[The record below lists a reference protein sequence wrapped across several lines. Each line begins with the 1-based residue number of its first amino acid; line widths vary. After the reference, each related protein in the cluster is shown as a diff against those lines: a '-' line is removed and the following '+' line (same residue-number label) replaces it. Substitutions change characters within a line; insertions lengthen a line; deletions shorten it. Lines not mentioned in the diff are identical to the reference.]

1 MSSLKSYRAITVA
14 DLGVRPDQNEHAE
27 SAFAPLT
34 GQALDLP
41 LASCA
46 ALVEQGK
53 KPFQLKLEKNCPR
66 SVLVSI

>member
-1 MSSLKSYRAITVA
+1 MSLFKSYSAITVA
-14 DLGVRPDQNEHAE
+14 DLEVRPDQNEHAE

-41 LASCA
+41 LASCT

-53 KPFQLKLEKNCPR
+53 KPF
-66 SVLVSI
+66 

>member
-1 MSSLKSYRAITVA
+1 MSLLKSYSAITVA

-41 LASCA
+41 PASCT

-53 KPFQLKLEKNCPR
+53 NLF
-66 SVLVSI
+66 S